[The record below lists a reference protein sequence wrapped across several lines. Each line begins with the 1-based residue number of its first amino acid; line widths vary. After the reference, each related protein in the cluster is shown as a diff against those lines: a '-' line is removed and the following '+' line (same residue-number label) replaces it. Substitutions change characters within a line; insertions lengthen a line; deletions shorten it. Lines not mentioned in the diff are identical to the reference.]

1 VTPAFANHAVASA
14 GRPVL
19 VRTLQEHIGQSVAL
33 QEGLGLLYLKI
44 LNLRRINNTLGYA
57 AGDGVLDMV
66 QARLEQ
72 LIRKKDRLA
81 RIGDSEFVLIL
92 SSLMGE
98 GHAILAANKI
108 LLGMTDPLTVGDR
121 DVGVQV
127 VLGIA
132 LLSKDNADALTLLAN
147 AETAMLTAVAKDLDY
162 AVYSEQMG
170 LERRRDWSLEQD
182 IQQAIENGQLEPVYQ
197 PKVCLRSGRVMGLE
211 ILIQWDNPE
220 YGVIPPAKLRGVAE
234 RTGKLT
240 QLTWWALKTALRNAT
255 SWPEPWDRL
264 PVAINLSSGM
274 LHDKDLAPLILNAVN
289 LCGVYPGYLTVEI
302 SQEQALSNAPAAA
315 ASRCLQQLQ
324 DAGVE
329 ICIDGFGE
337 GCSSLASFK
346 QIPVDELKI
355 HGSFVGHMGR
365 DRRDLLIVKS
375 IIQLAHN
382 FGLKIVAEGVA
393 DPDTASMLCDL
404 GCDYAQGTHFAP
416 PMRERDLV
424 AWLIGRDQPHSG
436 G

>member
-81 RIGDSEFVLIL
+81 RI
-92 SSLMGE
+92 
-98 GHAILAANKI
+98 
-108 LLGMTDPLTVGDR
+108 GDR